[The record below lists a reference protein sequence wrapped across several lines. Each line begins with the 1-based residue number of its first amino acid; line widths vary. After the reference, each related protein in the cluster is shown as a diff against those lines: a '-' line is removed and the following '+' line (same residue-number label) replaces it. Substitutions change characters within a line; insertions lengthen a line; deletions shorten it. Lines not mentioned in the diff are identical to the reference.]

1 MLSQLRICIFEQ
13 LCTCGLIL
21 VTGEYLYAGQI
32 FAADCHIASAD
43 VLAECTAHCCAA
55 VCGADHRNWSY
66 AIWWV
71 GGWAMLPS
79 GKYNNIT

>member
-1 MLSQLRICIFEQ
+1 V
-13 LCTCGLIL
+13 LIL
-21 VTGEYLYAGQI
+21 VTGEYLYVGQI
-32 FAADCHIASAD
+32 FATDCHIAGVD

-71 GGWAMLPS
+71 GGLCCLVANIIS
-79 GKYNNIT
+79 NIT